1 MMTFENNEGTTMC
14 VNIWWSPE
22 WGFHKLDGAHSCVGL
37 RWTPEWS
44 FHVLDGAGVLD
55 AGFAV
60 GCAGFPKGNY
70 SIRLGKWV
78 DYPEPLIYTG
88 KWLEVEIGEGVT
100 EVYDLLDLAPG
111 WRAFV
116 RHPVGWQQEA
126 L

>member
-1 MMTFENNEGTTMC
+1 MC
-14 VNIWWSPE
+14 VGMQWTPE
-22 WGFHKLDGAHSCVGL
+22 RGFHKLEC
-37 RWTPEWS
+37 RY
-44 FHVLDGAGVLD
+44 LDGAGVLD
-55 AGFAV
+55 PGFVAD
-60 GCAGFPKGNY
+60 CAAFPKGNY
-70 SIRLGKWV
+70 SIRLGRWV
-78 DYPEPLIYTG
+78 EGYYPEPLIFTK